1 MFPWFLTGILGCP
14 EWTTPH
20 VKSREVTWDCIE
32 HHLQKEAT
40 NLLQDNLWSCFF
52 TPSFSDLL
60 TIAWQWLLGKLTK
73 RDIPLEDSSCVFWVY
88 ARVLCQRKCLVLC
101 YALVRAKHHSAT
113 SSCKWHNPP
122 QKFQNTSWQF
132 QPTYS
137 HTATWQF
144 AFSCPIIS
152 PCWEVMSH
160 QTSPA
165 FPAGLH
171 SCQKNT
177 HRHTVAADLPRE
189 LNKSAFH
196 QVGSCPK
203 TAEMGH
209 TSRFQMSCMLNKA

>member
-1 MFPWFLTGILGCP
+1 MQEFCVKESAWLYAMPWSEPNIIQQQSKIRWGQ
-14 EWTTPH
+14 
-20 VKSREVTWDCIE
+20 
-32 HHLQKEAT
+32 QK
-40 NLLQDNLWSCFF
+40 
-52 TPSFSDLL
+52 
-60 TIAWQWLLGKLTK
+60 
-73 RDIPLEDSSCVFWVY
+73 
-88 ARVLCQRKCLVLC
+88 
-101 YALVRAKHHSAT
+101 